1 MSKFEF
7 EEIIEDIVSESQFL
21 DISSFDYVSKYT
33 FGYNHNELKNVV
45 KKIEQKLILEKTL
58 DNKEVA

>member
-7 EEIIEDIVSESQFL
+7 EEIIEDMVSESQFL
-21 DISSFDYVSKYT
+21 DISPFDYVNKHT
-33 FGYNHNELKNVV
+33 FNYNYNELKNVV
-45 KKIEQKLILEKTL
+45 KKIEQKLILEKVL